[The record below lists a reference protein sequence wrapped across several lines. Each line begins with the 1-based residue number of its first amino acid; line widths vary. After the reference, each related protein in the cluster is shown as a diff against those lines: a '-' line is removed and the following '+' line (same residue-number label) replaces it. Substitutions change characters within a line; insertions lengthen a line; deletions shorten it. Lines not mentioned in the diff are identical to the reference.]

1 MQNTLSKNTKNILF
15 RAILMAV
22 LTIVAIGV
30 LMPLLWMLLTSI
42 KGSDDVFSTPL
53 KWIPWLHFAPT
64 LEAYKQVWTQ
74 VSFALYFF
82 NSLFIALVVMI
93 GQVFTS
99 SLAAYAF
106 ARLRFPGR
114 DKIFL
119 AYLGTLMVPGVVTV
133 IPVYI
138 LMRELHW
145 IDTYQA
151 LIVPA
156 MFSAYGTFLLRQFF
170 LSIPSEMEEAARIDG
185 CSPFEIYRW
194 IIVPLSL
201 PAMST
206 LAIFTFVGNW
216 RSFLWPLIVTNSP
229 GHYTLPVGLAAFRTL
244 EGGVNWPVLMAGS
257 MLMTLPM
264 VIIFLL
270 GQRYFIEGVRVGGVK
285 G

>member
-1 MQNTLSKNTKNILF
+1 MQYFLKKTFLRAALVIILS
-15 RAILMAV
+15 V
-22 LTIVAIGV
+22 VALAV
-30 LMPLLWMLLTSI
+30 LMPLLWMLLTSV
-42 KGSDDVFSTPL
+42 KESGDVFSTPL
-53 KWIPWLHFAPT
+53 RWIPWLHFKPT
-64 LEAYKQVWTQ
+64 FEPYKQVWTQ
-74 VSFALYFF
+74 IAFARYFF
-82 NSLFIALVVMI
+82 NSLFVALTVMA

-106 ARLRFPGR
+106 ARLKFPGR

-170 LSIPSEMEEAARIDG
+170 LSIPREMEEAARIDG
-185 CSPFEIYRW
+185 CSAFEIYRW
-194 IIVPLSL
+194 VVVPLSL
-201 PAMST
+201 PAMSA

-229 GHYTLPVGLAAFRTL
+229 QHYTLPMGLAAFQTM

-264 VIIFLL
+264 VLIFLL
-270 GQRYFIEGVRVGGVK
+270 GQRYFIEGIRIGGVK

>member
-1 MQNTLSKNTKNILF
+1 MQKNRFKKFLSHASLISILS
-15 RAILMAV
+15 V
-22 LTIVAIGV
+22 VALGV

-42 KGSDDVFSTPL
+42 KQSSDVFSMPL
-53 KWIPWLHFAPT
+53 RWIPWVDFMPT
-64 LEAYKQVWTQ
+64 LEPYKQVWTQ
-74 VSFALYFF
+74 IAFARYFF
-82 NSLFIALVVMI
+82 NSLFIALAVMI

-106 ARLRFPGR
+106 ARLKFPGR

-170 LSIPSEMEEAARIDG
+170 LSIPHEMEEAARIDG
-185 CSPFEIYRW
+185 CNAFDVYRW
-194 IIVPLSL
+194 IVVPLSL
-201 PAMST
+201 PAMSA

-216 RSFLWPLIVTNSP
+216 RSFMWPLIVTNSSA
-229 GHYTLPVGLAAFRTL
+229 HYTLPVGLAAFRTL

-264 VIIFLL
+264 VIIFLF
-270 GQRYFIEGVRVGGVK
+270 GQRYFIEGVRIGGVK

>member
-1 MQNTLSKNTKNILF
+1 MQNTRFKKLLS
-15 RAILMAV
+15 RAALITL
-22 LTIVAIGV
+22 LSIVALAV
-30 LMPLLWMLLTSI
+30 LMPLLWMLLTSV
-42 KGSDDVFSTPL
+42 KQSSDVFSTPL
-53 KWIPWLHFAPT
+53 RWIPWVDFKPT
-64 LEAYKQVWTQ
+64 LEPYKQVWTQ
-74 VSFALYFF
+74 IAFARYFF
-82 NSLFIALVVMI
+82 NSLFIALTVMI

-106 ARLRFPGR
+106 ARLKFPGR

-170 LSIPSEMEEAARIDG
+170 LSIPHEMEEAARIDG
-185 CSPFEIYRW
+185 CNAFDIYRW
-194 IIVPLSL
+194 IVVPLSL
-201 PAMST
+201 PAMSA

-216 RSFLWPLIVTNSP
+216 RSFLWPLIVTNSSA
-229 GHYTLPVGLAAFRTL
+229 HYTLPVGLAAFRTL

-270 GQRYFIEGVRVGGVK
+270 GQRYFIEGVRIGGVK